1 MQMDQNV
8 FDMNDAVPPQA
19 VLPAFHRT
27 VLRWG
32 WLRTSIAAAGALCSV
47 LLSAL
52 LLVAALLGQP
62 PGTTAMALG
71 AVASVLLAPL
81 LAWLTLQLARSE
93 QARAAMVQQ
102 AHEADAQGVPARSHF
117 QRAAE
122 REFARCRR
130 YGEDASVLLIAAD
143 HFRAIA
149 AQHGAAA
156 AESVL
161 TAVALRARASLRQ
174 PDLVARY
181 GLEELVVFLP
191 HTDPLGALDVAE
203 RIREAAASTRL
214 KRQGQEMGTTVSI
227 GVASLGAGHDA
238 LEVLTHD
245 ADIALLEA
253 KQAGRNCVRA
263 APIQPRASEHQQLE
277 SPR

>member
-1 MQMDQNV
+1 
-8 FDMNDAVPPQA
+8 
-19 VLPAFHRT
+19 VL
-27 VLRWG
+27 
-32 WLRTSIAAAGALCSV
+32 SI
-47 LLSAL
+47 
-52 LLVAALLGQP
+52 
-62 PGTTAMALG
+62 
-71 AVASVLLAPL
+71 LLAPL
-81 LAWLTLQLARSE
+81 VAWLTLRLA
-93 QARAAMVQQ
+93 QAEHARLALALQ
-102 AHEADAQGVPARSHF
+102 AKEADGSGVPARSHF

-130 YGEDASVLLIAAD
+130 YGEDAAVLLIAAD
-143 HFRAIA
+143 HLRTIGI
-149 AQHGAAA
+149 QHGSAA

-161 TAVALRARASLRQ
+161 TAVALKARAGLRQ

-181 GLEELVVFLP
+181 GMEELVVFLP

-203 RIREAAASTRL
+203 RIREAAATTRL
-214 KRQGQEMGTTVSI
+214 RHQGQEMVTTVSI
-227 GVASLGAGHDA
+227 GVASMGAGHDA
-238 LEVLTHD
+238 LDVLTHD

>member
-1 MQMDQNV
+1 ML
-8 FDMNDAVPPQA
+8 DATP
-19 VLPAFHRT
+19 LPARLSALHRV

-32 WLRTSIAAAGALCSV
+32 LLRSALAAAGALCSLV
-47 LLSAL
+47 LGGLMLFSAL
-52 LLVAALLGQP
+52 AGHELAPATSTL
-62 PGTTAMALG
+62 
-71 AVASVLLAPL
+71 AVVLSVLLAPL
-81 LAWLTLQLARSE
+81 LAWLTLRLAQAEAARLALAA
-93 QARAAMVQQ
+93 QAR
-102 AHEADAQGVPARSHF
+102 EADGSGVPARSHF

-130 YGEDASVLLIAAD
+130 YGEDAAVLLIAAD
-143 HFRAIA
+143 HFRAIGL
-149 AQHGAAA
+149 QHGSAA

-161 TAVALRARASLRQ
+161 TAVALKARSGLRQ

-181 GLEELVVFLP
+181 GMEELVVFLP

-203 RIREAAASTRL
+203 RIREAAATTRL
-214 KRQGQEMGTTVSI
+214 RRQGHEMMSTVSI
-227 GVASLGAGHDA
+227 GVASMGAGHDA
-238 LEVLTHD
+238 LDVLTHD